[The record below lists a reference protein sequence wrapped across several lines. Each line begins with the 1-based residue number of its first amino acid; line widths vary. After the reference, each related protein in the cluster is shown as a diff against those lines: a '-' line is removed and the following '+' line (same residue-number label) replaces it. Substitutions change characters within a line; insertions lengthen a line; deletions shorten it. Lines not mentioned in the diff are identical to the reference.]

1 MWNSMRKIL
10 GAAALAAS
18 FWSPALA
25 ADIAAPKAQ
34 ATSTYIPCTT
44 TSCSGFYGGFNVAGV
59 GSGLDV
65 LGSGVFSNGGGL
77 GLDAGYQY
85 WDSKVYFAGEVFGN
99 YMFQNFAA
107 SSGTSTTKLNPGY
120 MFGEFVDLGMPLSS
134 IFGFTPTAPGTLPAT
149 ILASTLSPY
158 AKLGAIE
165 RPWGSAWATGA
176 GVAFD
181 VSTRWFGKL
190 DYIHAVYSSVT
201 NGDGSTSQK
210 TDDIIKFSL
219 NYKFN

>member
-1 MWNSMRKIL
+1 MRNIL
-10 GAAALAAS
+10 IALALSVGVSPS
-18 FWSPALA
+18 FG
-25 ADIAAPKAQ
+25 ADLPKA
-34 ATSTYIPCTT
+34 AVVYSPCTI

-65 LGSGVFSNGGGL
+65 LGSSVFANGGGL
-77 GLDAGYQY
+77 GLGAGYQY
-85 WDSKVYFAGEVFGN
+85 WDSKVYFGAEVFGD
-99 YMFQNFAA
+99 YMFQ
-107 SSGTSTTKLNPGY
+107 TSAGPVNPGY
-120 MFGEFVDLGMPLSS
+120 MFGEFVDLGMPFSA
-134 IFGFTPTAPGTLPAT
+134 IFGTTPTVPGTLPAS

-158 AKLGAIE
+158 IKLGAIE

-190 DYIHAVYSSVT
+190 DYIHAVYAST
-201 NGDGSTSQK
+201 ANIDGSTSQK

-219 NYKFN
+219 NYKFSN

>member
-1 MWNSMRKIL
+1 MRNLLI
-10 GAAALAAS
+10 ALALSVGVSPS
-18 FWSPALA
+18 FG
-25 ADIAAPKAQ
+25 ADFPKATV
-34 ATSTYIPCTT
+34 AYSPCTV

-65 LGSGVFSNGGGL
+65 AGSGIFANGGGL
-77 GLDAGYQY
+77 GLGAGYQY
-85 WDSKVYFAGEVFGN
+85 WDSKVYFGAEVFGD
-99 YMFQNFAA
+99 YMFQNAGA
-107 SSGTSTTKLNPGY
+107 PIAGAPSAINSGY

-134 IFGFTPTAPGTLPAT
+134 IFGATPTVPGTLPAS

-158 AKLGAIE
+158 IKLGAIE

-181 VSTRWFGKL
+181 VSARWFGKL
-190 DYIHAVYSSVT
+190 DYIHAVYSNT
-201 NGDGSTSQK
+201 TLADGSTSQK

-219 NYKFN
+219 NYKFSSN